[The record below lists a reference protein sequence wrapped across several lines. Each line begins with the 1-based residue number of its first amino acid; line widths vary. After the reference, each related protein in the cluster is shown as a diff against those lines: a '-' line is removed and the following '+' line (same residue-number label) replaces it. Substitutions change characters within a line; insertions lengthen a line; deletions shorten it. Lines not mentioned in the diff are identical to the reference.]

1 VPGAYRAFSRAFP
14 EGGRERGESARH
26 VYRVEVPSACIS
38 RASTFST
45 FLPRIPITMTARQ
58 WGLLSLLAML
68 WGGSFFFQKVALAAL
83 PPFTVLLAR
92 VGLAAAALWIA
103 ARAVGYPLPR
113 SRQDWVPLVVM
124 AALNNV
130 APFSLIL
137 WGQTRISSGLAA
149 ILNACAPLFTAV
161 LAHFLTRDE
170 RLTPRRVVGVLL
182 GLSGVVLMIGP
193 DSLGGIGRDVLA
205 QLAVLAAGISY
216 AGAGIF
222 GRRFAGTPPLVTAT
236 GQVTASTLLIL
247 PVTLLVDRPWTLA
260 PPGARI
266 LGALVGLAIISTALG
281 YVVYFRILATAG
293 ATNLLLVTLVMPV
306 IALVL
311 GALVLGERLAPRH
324 LGGMGLIA
332 GGLAVIDGRL
342 LRRLMPRRLP
352 ALRPPPSAPPA
363 AGTPASPSPRTA
375 AGSPSPSRGRST
387 AGSGAA
393 GT

>member
-1 VPGAYRAFSRAFP
+1 
-14 EGGRERGESARH
+14 
-26 VYRVEVPSACIS
+26 
-38 RASTFST
+38 
-45 FLPRIPITMTARQ
+45 
-58 WGLLSLLAML
+58 
-68 WGGSFFFQKVALAAL
+68 
-83 PPFTVLLAR
+83 
-92 VGLAAAALWIA
+92 
-103 ARAVGYPLPR
+103 
-113 SRQDWVPLVVM
+113 
-124 AALNNV
+124 
-130 APFSLIL
+130 
-137 WGQTRISSGLAA
+137 
-149 ILNACAPLFTAV
+149 
-161 LAHFLTRDE
+161 
-170 RLTPRRVVGVLL
+170 
-182 GLSGVVLMIGP
+182 MIGP

-260 PPGARI
+260 PPGARV

-281 YVVYFRILATAG
+281 YVVYFHILATAG

-324 LGGMGLIA
+324 LGGMGLSA

-342 LRRLMPRRLP
+342 LRRLIPRRLP